1 MKKTA
6 IVTGASSG
14 IGREISRVLV
24 EMGYEVYGFGR
35 EFPEEESEQIRTKQD
50 PAEMIGTEN
59 GTDKQNQEN
68 GMLRKRDSAA
78 FHAAFL
84 MRCVSMESVL

>member
-1 MKKTA
+1 MERIPLEEIGNGGEDLSAEGIVIDNRRRKGRNSSMRDQVKKRA

-35 EFPEEESEQIRTKQD
+35 SFSDESRTKLTQS
-50 PAEMIGTEN
+50 EI
-59 GTDKQNQEN
+59 
-68 GMLRKRDSAA
+68 
-78 FHAAFL
+78 
-84 MRCVSMESVL
+84 

>member
-1 MKKTA
+1 MKNTA

-35 EFPEEESEQIRTKQD
+35 EFPEEELNKPLSDLYLMGYDLQRNAFFARKETS
-50 PAEMIGTEN
+50 N
-59 GTDKQNQEN
+59 TDE
-68 GMLRKRDSAA
+68 
-78 FHAAFL
+78 
-84 MRCVSMESVL
+84 EE